1 MICVGCHGLGWTEPS
16 TTSPVSAAILFAAA
30 LCLVK
35 DKARAPGKFMP
46 GDIYE
51 RMLTFGQSHHRPV
64 EGPTACEVNF
74 ASITTG

>member
-51 RMLTFGQSHHRPV
+51 RMLTFG
-64 EGPTACEVNF
+64 
-74 ASITTG
+74 